1 MASINMTQLKH
12 FPMPV
17 PPASEQRQIVAKVDQ
32 LMALCDALE
41 AKLNHS
47 RQQGEKLMAAC
58 VRILLVA

>member
-1 MASINMTQLKH
+1 
-12 FPMPV
+12 MPV

-58 VRILLVA
+58 VRQLLVA